1 MRRFLYLVL
10 LLVLMPYPAGAEDII
25 KKGEVLNLDR
35 CIEVAA
41 QKQPSI
47 LAARYTVDIN
57 WNRVG
62 EAQSN
67 YYPQLAANAG
77 YSRIKPVSIGSGR
90 ITGAG
95 PVISGTSSASSSNS
109 FDEYSGSLTLNQL
122 IYDFGKTSSQVSI
135 SKLNLDSSR
144 SDLDTAFEQTA
155 FNVKQAYYGLLQSQR
170 NREVAVDTV
179 KQNEQHLE
187 QAKGFYEV
195 GTKPK
200 YDVTTAEVNLSNA
213 KLSLIK
219 AETSIRIAKVTLDNA
234 MGVTDAPEYSIEDNL
249 AFEKYAITMDE
260 ALARAYRDR
269 PDLQSL
275 VMKRKAAERN
285 IDLQV
290 TGYYPVLTGSA
301 AYNVA
306 GTDFPLGNG
315 WSAGVAVTFP
325 IFNGFL
331 TKKQVEEARA
341 NLNVFK
347 ANEESLQQSI
357 LLDVRQS
364 YLNLNDAEQS
374 KVTAELTV
382 QQATENWQIAN
393 GRYAAGVGNPIEVT
407 DAEVTLTNAKT
418 SYIQALYNYK
428 IAKANLERA
437 MGVKR

>member
-1 MRRFLYLVL
+1 MRRFLFLMF
-10 LLVLMPYPAGAEDII
+10 LLVLIPCSAGAQEII
-25 KKGEVLNLDR
+25 QQGEVLNIDR
-35 CIEVAA
+35 CIEIAA
-41 QKQPSI
+41 QIQPSV
-47 LAARYTVDIN
+47 LAARFTVDIN

-62 EAQSN
+62 EAQSG
-67 YYPQLAANAG
+67 YYPQLAAAAG
-77 YSRIKPVSIGSGR
+77 YSRIKPVSFATSTGQIVTTGS
-90 ITGAG
+90 
-95 PVISGTSSASSSNS
+95 SGTTGSSVDS
-109 FDEYSGSLTLNQL
+109 YSGSLSLSQL
-122 IYDFGKTSSQVSI
+122 IYDFGKTSSQVSVA
-135 SKLNLDSSR
+135 KLNLESSR

-170 NREVAVDTV
+170 NRVVTLDTV

-219 AETSIRIAKVTLDNA
+219 AETSLRIAKVTLDNA
-234 MGVTDAPEYSIEDNL
+234 MGVTNAPEYSIEDNL

-260 ALARAYRDR
+260 ALAKAYRDR

-275 VMKRKAAERN
+275 IAKRNAAEKN
-285 IDLQV
+285 VDLQM

-301 AYNVA
+301 AYNV
-306 GTDFPLGNG
+306 GGQDFPLSNG
-315 WSAGVAVTFP
+315 WTVGAAVSFP

-331 TKKQVEEARA
+331 TKKQVEEAKA

-347 ANEESLQQSI
+347 ANEESLKQSI

-374 KVTAELTV
+374 IATAELTV
-382 QQATENWQIAN
+382 KQATENWEIAN

-428 IAKANLERA
+428 IAKASLEKA
-437 MGVKR
+437 MGIKK

>member
-35 CIEVAA
+35 CIEIAT

-77 YSRIKPVSIGSGR
+77 YSRIKPVSFGTGSGVVV
-90 ITGAG
+90 T
-95 PVISGTSSASSSNS
+95 SGTPGTSGSSFN
-109 FDEYSGSLTLNQL
+109 EYSGSVSLSQL

-213 KLSLIK
+213 KLGLIK

-234 MGVTDAPEYSIEDNL
+234 MGVTEAPEYSIEDNL

-275 VMKRKAAERN
+275 TAKRNAAEKN
-285 IDLQV
+285 IDFQM

-306 GTDFPLGNG
+306 GRDFPLDNG
-315 WSAGVAVTFP
+315 WSVGAAISVP

-428 IAKANLERA
+428 IAKANLERD

>member
-10 LLVLMPYPAGAEDII
+10 LLVLIPYPAGAEDII

-41 QKQPSI
+41 QIQPSV
-47 LAARYTVDIN
+47 LAARFTVDIN

-62 EAQSN
+62 EAQSG
-67 YYPQLAANAG
+67 YYPQLAASAG
-77 YSRIKPVSIGSGR
+77 YSRIKPVSF
-90 ITGAG
+90 
-95 PVISGTSSASSSNS
+95 GTSSGLVVTSGSSRTTGSS
-109 FDEYSGSLTLNQL
+109 FDNYSGSLSLSQL
-122 IYDFGKTSSQVSI
+122 LYDFGKTSSQVSVA
-135 SKLNLDSSR
+135 KLNLESSR

-170 NREVAVDTV
+170 NREVTLDTV

-219 AETSIRIAKVTLDNA
+219 AETSLRIAKVTLDNA
-234 MGVTDAPEYSIEDNL
+234 MGVTNAPEYSIEDNL

-260 ALARAYRDR
+260 ALAKAYRDR

-275 VMKRKAAERN
+275 IAKRNAAEKN
-285 IDLQV
+285 IDLQM

-301 AYNVA
+301 AYNV
-306 GTDFPLGNG
+306 GGQDFPLGNG
-315 WSAGVAVTFP
+315 WTVGAAVSLP

-331 TKKQVEEARA
+331 TKKQVEEAKA

-347 ANEESLQQSI
+347 ANEESLKQSI

-374 KVTAELTV
+374 IVTAELTV
-382 QQATENWQIAN
+382 KQATENREIAN

-428 IAKANLERA
+428 IAKASLEKA
-437 MGVKR
+437 MGIKK

>member
-1 MRRFLYLVL
+1 MRKFLYLVL
-10 LLVLMPYPAGAEDII
+10 LLVLIPCAAGAEDII
-25 KKGEVLNLDR
+25 KKGEVLNIDR
-35 CIEVAA
+35 CIEIAA
-41 QKQPSI
+41 QIQPSV
-47 LAARYTVDIN
+47 LAARFNVDIN

-62 EAQSN
+62 EAQSG
-67 YYPQLAANAG
+67 YYPQLALSAG
-77 YSRIKPVSIGSGR
+77 YSRIKAIVF
-90 ITGAG
+90 
-95 PVISGTSSASSSNS
+95 GTSSGLVVANGPSGTTGSS
-109 FDEYSGSLTLNQL
+109 FDDYSGSLSLSQL
-122 IYDFGKTSSQVSI
+122 IYDFGKTSSQVSVA
-135 SKLNLDSSR
+135 KLNLESSR
-144 SDLDTAFEQTA
+144 SDLDTALEQTA

-170 NREVAVDTV
+170 NREVTLDTV

-213 KLSLIK
+213 RLSLIK
-219 AETSIRIAKVTLDNA
+219 AETSLRIAKVTLDNA
-234 MGVTDAPEYSIEDNL
+234 MGVTNAPEYSIEDNL
-249 AFEKYAITMDE
+249 AFEKYVITMDE
-260 ALARAYRDR
+260 ALAKAYRDR

-275 VMKRKAAERN
+275 TAKRNAAKKN
-285 IDLQV
+285 IDLQM

-306 GTDFPLGNG
+306 GPDFPLGIGNG
-315 WSAGVAVTFP
+315 WTVGAAVSFP

-331 TKKQVEEARA
+331 TKKQVEEAKA

-347 ANEESLQQSI
+347 ANEESLRQSI

-374 KVTAELTV
+374 IATAELTV
-382 QQATENWQIAN
+382 KQATENWEIAN

-428 IAKANLERA
+428 IAKASLEKA
-437 MGVKR
+437 MGIKK